1 MTEDIYSH
9 QCNLIGQINGILC
22 YFRDLDSIVKA
33 RLMKRYHFSM
43 YGCVLWDF
51 NNTQVDS
58 LQSMAQGNEMVFYL
72 PYDSHSFI
80 LPVLSLIHCL
90 CFMKCASDLCFI
102 TKCMYGSSALVQSVV
117 MHSIHGMGFTSVI
130 TRNIS
135 TVCNLF
141 GWSPGDFIRGKVY
154 QCMITTV

>member
-33 RLMKRYHFSM
+33 RLMKCYHFSM

-80 LPVLSLIHCL
+80 FPVLSHTLPLFHEMCKR
-90 CFMKCASDLCFI
+90 FVRFI

-117 MHSIHGMGFTSVI
+117 MVGGLV
-130 TRNIS
+130 
-135 TVCNLF
+135 
-141 GWSPGDFIRGKVY
+141 
-154 QCMITTV
+154 